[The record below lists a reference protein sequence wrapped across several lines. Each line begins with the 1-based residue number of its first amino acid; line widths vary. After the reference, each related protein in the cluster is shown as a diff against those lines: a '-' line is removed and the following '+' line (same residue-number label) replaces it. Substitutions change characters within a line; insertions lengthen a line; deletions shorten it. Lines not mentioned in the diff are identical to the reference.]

1 MFRFS
6 FYLPEVARMSD
17 NIVMETK
24 PGGDKKR
31 KFYKKPKNGS
41 TFRKYDGF
49 GNVGSY
55 YDNRSN
61 VGNYDHNVGNY
72 DHNVESYDH
81 NVGNYDHKVGSYYND
96 NSMSN
101 YYDNTSTNDGHES
114 VAKRPK
120 INYADDY
127 DVDDFPVDVD
137 PYNVA
142 PVQVLLQVQITLVD
156 FVITVNLKSRSG
168 FSILLSWHKLFYF
181 KFTSSL
187 HTLQSS

>member
-1 MFRFS
+1 
-6 FYLPEVARMSD
+6 MSD
-17 NIVMETK
+17 NIVEKTK

-31 KFYKKPKNGS
+31 KFYKKLKNGW

-55 YDNRSN
+55 DHN
-61 VGNYDHNVGNY
+61 VGNYDHSVGNYDHNVGSYDHNVGNY
-72 DHNVESYDH
+72 DHNV
-81 NVGNYDHKVGSYYND
+81 GSYNND
-96 NSMSN
+96 NNMSN
-101 YYDNTSTNDGHES
+101 YYVNTSANEGHES

-137 PYNVA
+137 PYSVA
-142 PVQVLLQVQITLVD
+142 PVQELLQVQITLVD
-156 FVITVNLKSRSG
+156 FVITVNLISKSG
-168 FSILLSWHKLFYF
+168 FSILLSWHELFFF

-187 HTLQSS
+187 HYNRVNIRLETN

>member
-1 MFRFS
+1 
-6 FYLPEVARMSD
+6 MSD
-17 NIVMETK
+17 NIAEKTK

-61 VGNYDHNVGNY
+61 VGNN

-81 NVGNYDHKVGSYYND
+81 SVGNYDPNDGNYDHNVGSYNND
-96 NSMSN
+96 NNMSN
-101 YYDNTSTNDGHES
+101 YYVNTSANDVHES

-142 PVQVLLQVQITLVD
+142 PVQELLQVQITLVD
-156 FVITVNLKSRSG
+156 FVITVNLMSKSG
-168 FSILLSWHKLFYF
+168 FSILLSWH
-181 KFTSSL
+181 
-187 HTLQSS
+187 